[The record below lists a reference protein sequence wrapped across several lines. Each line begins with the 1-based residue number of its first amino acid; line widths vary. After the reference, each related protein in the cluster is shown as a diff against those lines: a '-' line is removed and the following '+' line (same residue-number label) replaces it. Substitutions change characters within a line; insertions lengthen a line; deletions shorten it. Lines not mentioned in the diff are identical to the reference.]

1 MVVDAVATHPYQA
14 EVLLHTL
21 RENAAVPPEAVVV
34 QCTTR
39 VDEDVAAHFRR
50 SGHAVTRIAPYL
62 DGRYCNKIAQLD
74 CFAAQL
80 DAGVEGVFLL
90 DLDLAIAAPLRLP
103 DPSAAC
109 GKVVDGDNPNLALIE
124 KLFQAAG
131 VPLPEVVPSDW
142 EGRGDT
148 VATNLNGGF
157 VYLPRRS
164 IAPLRAAWRKWA
176 EFLFARP
183 TLFGP
188 RAESEAAFKHVD
200 QLALALAL
208 ASEHAP
214 LCRLPTNWNFPCH
227 KDRRPRL
234 YRQHE
239 PLRALH
245 YHDCLDEFGL
255 LAPTVRGFEA
265 VDDAAK
271 QVNAGIGAGL
281 GGTFFDLFK
290 QERARETVAQVPALP
305 ATPFSAAFRARKAV
319 LPSGKQRRLILHA
332 GTPKTGT
339 SSLQRHLGEH
349 RRELA
354 SQGWWYPPPSDTPE
368 PKHQRLNAL
377 LRRGNAQ
384 SFAAY
389 VEEALRDMPDSAHT
403 VLFTTEGIYN
413 HWWDYEPWAKAAL
426 RHLAALFDFELCVWF
441 RPPVP
446 FAAALYVQYLANPP
460 TEDEPRHVYGRDI
473 DFATAL
479 ADPWFRR
486 HFDYLGF
493 LHEARELFG
502 AARVRPFLFGDDTVQ
517 TFIDAYGVPLPAA
530 HQRRNRSIGELG
542 ARMLRVGNRLLSAG
556 AERDHAVALVRD
568 VDTLLGE
575 QSAPFVLD
583 EHERNAV
590 LRYAQR
596 GWSAV
601 QAAVQSGRGQ
611 RAQSRTGSPP
621 PRGRVA

>member
-62 DGRYCNKIAQLD
+62 DGKYCNKIVQLD
-74 CFAAQL
+74 CFAAHL
-80 DAGVEGVFLL
+80 DAGVDGVFLL

-103 DPSAAC
+103 DPSAVC

-157 VYLPRRS
+157 VYLPRSS
-164 IAPLRAAWRKWA
+164 IAPLRAAWCKWA

-183 TLFGP
+183 ALFGA
-188 RAESEAAFKHVD
+188 RAEHEAAFKHVD

-208 ASEHAP
+208 ASESAP
-214 LCRLPTNWNFPCH
+214 LRRLPTNWNFPCH
-227 KDRRPRL
+227 KDRQPRL
-234 YRQHE
+234 YRRHE
-239 PLRALH
+239 PLRSLH

-265 VDDAAK
+265 VDDAVE

-281 GGTFFDLFK
+281 GGAFFDLFK
-290 QERARETVAQVPALP
+290 QQRARETVAQVPTAP
-305 ATPFSAAFRARKAV
+305 ATPFSAAFRARKAM

-339 SSLQRHLGEH
+339 SSLQRHLGSH

-354 SQGWWYPPPSDTPE
+354 SQGWWYPAPSDTPE

-413 HWWDYEPWAKAAL
+413 HWWDYAPWAKATL

-446 FAAALYVQYLANPP
+446 FAAALYVQYLGNPP

-493 LHEARELFG
+493 LHEARALFG
-502 AARVRPFLFGDDTVQ
+502 ADRVRPFLFGDDTVQ
-517 TFIDAYGVPLPAA
+517 TFINAYGVPLPAA

-542 ARMLRVGNRLLSAG
+542 ARMLRVGNRVLSSG
-556 AERDHAVALVRD
+556 PERDHAVALVRD

-575 QSAPFVLD
+575 KSAPFVLD

-601 QAAVQSGRGQ
+601 QAAAQSGRGH
-611 RAQSRTGSPP
+611 
-621 PRGRVA
+621 RGQ

>member
-21 RENAAVPPEAVVV
+21 RENAAVPPEAVAV

-39 VDEDVAAHFRR
+39 VDENVAAHFRH
-50 SGHAVTRIAPYL
+50 SGHAVTRVAPYL
-62 DGRYCNKIAQLD
+62 DGKYCNKIVQLD

-80 DAGVEGVFLL
+80 DAGVDGVFLL

-103 DPSAAC
+103 DPSAVC

-157 VYLPRRS
+157 VYLPRSS

-183 TLFGP
+183 ALFGA
-188 RAESEAAFKHVD
+188 RAEHEAAFKHVD

-208 ASEHAP
+208 ASESAP
-214 LCRLPTNWNFPCH
+214 LRRLPTNWNFPCH

-271 QVNAGIGAGL
+271 QVNANIGAGL
-281 GGTFFDLFK
+281 GGAFFDLFK
-290 QERARETVAQVPALP
+290 QQRARETVAQVPLP
-305 ATPFSAAFRARKAV
+305 ATPFSAAFRAHKAV

-339 SSLQRHLGEH
+339 SSLQRHLGSH

-354 SQGWWYPPPSDTPE
+354 LQGWWYPPPSDTPE

-413 HWWDYEPWAKAAL
+413 HWWDYAPWAKATL
-426 RHLAALFDFELCVWF
+426 RHWAALFDFELCVWF

-460 TEDEPRHVYGRDI
+460 TKDEPRHVYGRDI

-486 HFDYLGF
+486 HLDYLGF
-493 LHEARELFG
+493 LHEARALFG
-502 AARVRPFLFGDDTVQ
+502 ADRVRPFLFGDDTVQ